1 MFYSNT
7 NCLISISLQLTYRC
21 EGSNKLIS
29 MYGRDNTLKDYD
41 HIVIWL
47 DYFNKNLT
55 RRKGRRISSAQ
66 AVFDPTVGDLVDA
79 ATAAGYKPVSDET
92 ADQVRYPRRS
102 FLKSGYIILPKSPE
116 YKKSRILKHVAQ
128 KMQQLKTKKKSK
140 EK

>member
-1 MFYSNT
+1 M
-7 NCLISISLQLTYRC
+7 
-21 EGSNKLIS
+21 
-29 MYGRDNTLKDYD
+29 KDYD
-41 HIVIWL
+41 HIVIWV

-55 RRKGRRISSAQ
+55 RRKGRRISSAR

-79 ATAAGYKPVSDET
+79 ATAAGYEPVSDET

-102 FLKSGYIILPKSPE
+102 FLKSGYIILPKLPE
-116 YKKSRILKHVAQ
+116 YKKSMILKHVAQ